1 MWGEKR
7 VKGEEII
14 PNTLFKIKY
23 LHQTDVYTV
32 PKTDLHTNYYKKCNK
47 FEDKS

>member
-1 MWGEKR
+1 

-14 PNTLFKIKY
+14 PNNLFKINY
-23 LHQTDVYTV
+23 LHQTGVYTV
-32 PKTDLHTNYYKKCNK
+32 PKTQNHTQPTVKKRNK